1 MRRQPRHLQR
11 RHKGKRVPAQ
21 APAAY
26 MKKEKNLYDKKF
38 EPVKENIEKRGQV

>member
-1 MRRQPRHLQR
+1 MRRQPRYLQR

-26 MKKEKNLYDKKF
+26 MKKGEKSYGKKF
-38 EPVKENIEKRGQV
+38 EPVKESIEKRG